1 MSAKA
6 DLIPGQITSLLAAWE
21 AGDEEAR
28 DELFPLVYEELHSL
42 ARRQGYRQGETLR
55 PTALVHEVYLRLA
68 DKETITV
75 KDRHHFFA
83 LAATAM
89 RQIIIDLA
97 RRRLAAKRG
106 GGATFVELK
115 DSDNQILA
123 TPELMI
129 SLNEAIR
136 DLGAIEPR
144 LVSIVE
150 LRFFGGLSVEETAEV
165 LGISTRTV
173 KRDWRKA
180 RAFLLASLES

>member
-1 MSAKA
+1 MSPKP
-6 DLIPGQITSLLAAWE
+6 DLIPGQITNLLAAWE

-28 DELFPLVYEELHSL
+28 DALFPLVYEQLHAL

-55 PTALVHEVYLRLA
+55 PTALVNEVYLRLA

-89 RQIIIDLA
+89 RQITIDLA

-106 GGATFVELK
+106 GGAVVVELK
-115 DSDNQILA
+115 DSDTQILA
-123 TPELMI
+123 TPEVMI
-129 SLNEAIR
+129 ALNEAIR
-136 DLGAIEPR
+136 DLGEIEPR
-144 LVSIVE
+144 LTKIVE
-150 LRFFGGLSVEETAEV
+150 LRFFGGLSVEETAEI
-165 LGISTRTV
+165 LGVSTRTV

-180 RAFLLASLES
+180 RAFLQASLEN